1 MGPEMISGMIAPG
14 DVVVTKE
21 TSIRG
26 EDLVGNRR
34 RAAGEE
40 HPPGTRLSRGWSAH
54 AADQQVVSPTRHV
67 LMSGARPTLRARMHH
82 YFEASCDRSPDAVA
96 LEWEGGRATYAEL
109 DADANR
115 LAHHLID
122 LGVTPGGRVGL
133 MLPRSRDLYVALLG
147 IQKAGAAWVP
157 IDTESPPDRVNFMA
171 EDAGIELLVTV
182 EALTGTAL
190 SGVSTPLLCM
200 DGVSERLAVLDRR
213 TSRPDVVAEGDPT
226 AYIIYTSGSSGRP
239 KGVDVA
245 QSSICNFIHVITE
258 VYDVRA
264 SDRVYQGMTIAFDF
278 AIEEVW
284 PTWAA
289 GATLVAGPTDARRV
303 GAGLTTFLEDH
314 HITLLY
320 CVPTVLSTV
329 ERTVPSI
336 RGLLVGGEACPAE
349 LVERWAPGRWMLNT
363 YGPTEATVTCV
374 WSVLLPGRPVTIG
387 VPVPTYTAVI
397 LDEDLQPVPEGEVG
411 ELCIGG
417 PGVARGYLSRP
428 DLTAER
434 FIEDPTTPD
443 GGRIYRT
450 GDLARVQEDGEIV
463 YLGRADSEVKIRGH
477 RVDLGEIESVLMR
490 DEDVPSAAVRPVRST
505 VGDDLAGY
513 LVLPSATDHSSAQH
527 IIARVH
533 RALRASLPPY
543 MVPSYLE
550 QVDELPML
558 PSGKVDRPALPD
570 PRSGRLIGGDGDLV
584 APASPTELWVREV
597 WAGAFRLDPGQL
609 SVTADFFDDL
619 AGHSLVAATV
629 TSQLRTDPR
638 GGSMSVLD
646 LYAAP
651 TVREMATLL
660 DTRQQAPDAEPFED
674 GGPPSRSARRPR
686 VSGLRV
692 AVFGVAQLAAIFGL
706 LAITFLPVSLIYWW
720 HGAVPS
726 AAMVQQLALL
736 FAFVYLGE
744 RWLLPL
750 AVARVVGTGLT
761 EGSHPLYGW
770 THLRVWLVAKAMTL
784 SPLGNLAGS
793 PFAPAYL
800 RAAGARIG
808 EGCHLGSAQ
817 VALPGL
823 VEMQDRVTIGY
834 ATHVQGYDVRAGR
847 LHLGRVSLGTGSTI
861 AANCVLVGPCRVGAG
876 AVLREQ
882 SSVRPGQ
889 EIGER
894 QAWQGSPSSRL
905 TSVGD
910 PVFEV
915 MAGCDRAPR
924 EWSAPLRVRFAL
936 GLAALE
942 LTPLVALLP
951 VVALVWWTLLTGP
964 EIWALAV
971 TAATGP
977 VFVVTAC
984 LLILALRRFGLP
996 RSPVGIHHLRS
1007 RLGVE
1012 KWFADK
1018 LLETSL
1024 LLTNSLYSTLYTAPW
1039 LRRLG
1044 AHIGPRAEVSTIANI
1059 DPDLLTLGEESFV
1072 ADMASVGSATYCND
1086 HVAFRAT
1093 TVGRRSFVGNA
1104 AFIPSGT
1111 HLGDDSLIGVGSV
1124 PPSSGVPASTSWLG
1138 NPPIFLPRRELY
1150 EDFGD
1155 EQTYR
1160 PPRRKVVARY
1170 LVEAVRITL
1179 PASLL
1184 AVSVFATLHLAS
1196 RVAGAGAPWWLVAL
1210 AVPGAALLSGLGV
1223 VVVVALLKWALV
1235 GRYRPRVEPLWSS
1248 FVRRTELVTGVY
1260 ETAAVPALLSLLTGT
1275 PMLGPLLRLYGV
1287 HVGRRT
1293 LVETTYLTEF
1303 DLVRIGDGSVVGPD
1317 VSLQTHLFEDR
1328 VMKMGTV
1335 ELGRRTDLGTRSVV
1349 LYDTHVGDEAQLAA
1363 LSLVMKGESLPAATR
1378 WAGIP
1383 AQPFGRAGGTE
1394 APAGARAGRRP

>member
-1 MGPEMISGMIAPG
+1 MS
-14 DVVVTKE
+14 
-21 TSIRG
+21 
-26 EDLVGNRR
+26 
-34 RAAGEE
+34 
-40 HPPGTRLSRGWSAH
+40 GTRPALH
-54 AADQQVVSPTRHV
+54 T
-67 LMSGARPTLRARMHH
+67 RMHH
-82 YFEASCDRSPDAVA
+82 YFETSCDRSPSAVS

-109 DADANR
+109 DTDANR
-115 LAHHLID
+115 LAHHLIG
-122 LGVTPGGRVGL
+122 LGVRSGDRVGL
-133 MLPRSRDLYVALLG
+133 MVPRSQDLYVALLG

-157 IDTESPPDRVNFMA
+157 IDPECPSDRVRFMVQ
-171 EDAGIELLVTV
+171 DAGIGLLVSV
-182 EALTGTAL
+182 EDLATRWSDLD
-190 SGVSTPLLCM
+190 VPLLCV
-200 DGVSERLAVLDRR
+200 DGISERLAVLDRP
-213 TSRPDVVAEGDPT
+213 THRPDVPAGGDPT
-226 AYIIYTSGSSGRP
+226 AYVIYTSGSSGTP

-264 SDRVYQGMTIAFDF
+264 SDRVYQGMTISFDF

-289 GATLVAGPTDARRV
+289 GATLVVGPTDGRRV
-303 GAGLTTFLEDH
+303 GAGLTAFLEDR

-374 WSVLLPGRPVTIG
+374 WSVLLPDRPVTIG

-417 PGVARGYLSRP
+417 PGVARGYLNRP
-428 DLTAER
+428 ELTAER
-434 FIEDPTTPD
+434 FIDDPTDPD

-463 YLGRADSEVKIRGH
+463 YLGRADAEVKIRGH
-477 RVDLGEIESVLMR
+477 RVDLGEIESVIMR
-490 DEDVPSAAVRPVRST
+490 DEDVPSAAVKPLRST

-513 LVLPSATDHSSAQH
+513 LVMPCATDTRAAQQ

-558 PSGKVDRPALPD
+558 PSGKVDRDTLPE
-570 PRSGRLIGGDGDLV
+570 PRAGRLVGGDGDLV
-584 APASPTELWVREV
+584 LPASPTEWWVQQV
-597 WAGAFRLDPGQL
+597 WAGAFRLDPEQL
-609 SVTADFFDDL
+609 SVTADFFGDL
-619 AGHSLVAATV
+619 AGHSLLAATV
-629 TSQLRTDPR
+629 TSRLRTDPR
-638 GGSMSVLD
+638 GVSMSVMD

-651 TVREMATLL
+651 TVRELATQL
-660 DTRQQAPDAEPFED
+660 DARAEAAP
-674 GGPPSRSARRPR
+674 GGPEPDLRSRSAPTARA
-686 VSGLRV
+686 SGLRV
-692 AVFGVAQLAAIFGL
+692 VAFGAAQLACIFAL
-706 LAITFLPVSLIYWW
+706 LTLTFLPVSLVYWW
-720 HGAVPS
+720 HGGEPS

-750 AVARVVGTGLT
+750 AVARVVGRGLA
-761 EGSHPLYGW
+761 EGSHPLFGW

-793 PFAPAYL
+793 AFAPAYL
-800 RAAGARIG
+800 RAAGARVG
-808 EGCHLGSAQ
+808 TGCHLGSAQ
-817 VALPGL
+817 IRLPGM
-823 VEMQDRVTIGY
+823 VEMQDRVTVGY
-834 ATHVQGYDVRAGR
+834 ATHLQGDDVRGGR
-847 LHLGRVSLGTGSTI
+847 LHLGRVSLGADSTV
-861 AANCVLVGPCRVGAG
+861 AANCVLVGPCRVGART
-876 AVLREQ
+876 VLREQ
-882 SSVRPGQ
+882 SSLRPGQ
-889 EIGER
+889 TTGEA
-894 QAWQGSPSSRL
+894 QAWQGSPSTRQS
-905 TSVGD
+905 SVGD

-915 MAGCDRAPR
+915 MAGCEQAPR
-924 EWSAPLRVRFAL
+924 VWSRPLRTRFVL

-951 VVALVWWTLLTGP
+951 VVVLVWWTLLSGP

-977 VFVVTAC
+977 VFVVTTC
-984 LLILALRRFGLP
+984 LLVLALRRFGLP
-996 RSPVGIHHLRS
+996 QAPVGIHHLRS

-1018 LLETSL
+1018 LFEASL

-1039 LRRLG
+1039 LRHLG
-1044 AHIGPRAEVSTIANI
+1044 AHIGPRSEVSTIANI
-1059 DPDLLTLGEESFV
+1059 DPDLLSLGEESFV
-1072 ADMASVGSATYCND
+1072 ADMASVGSATYCNG
-1086 HVAFRAT
+1086 HVAFRT
-1093 TVGRRSFVGNA
+1093 TVVGRRSFVGNA
-1104 AFIPSGT
+1104 AFVPSGA
-1111 HLGDDSLIGVGSV
+1111 HLGDESLIGVGSV
-1124 PPSSGVPASTSWLG
+1124 PPVSGVPAGTSWLG

-1150 EDFGD
+1150 EEFGD
-1155 EQTYR
+1155 EETYR

-1170 LVEAVRITL
+1170 LIEALRITL

-1184 AVSVFATLHLAS
+1184 ALSLFATLHLAS
-1196 RVAGAGAPWWLVAL
+1196 VVAAAGAPWWLVAVT
-1210 AVPGAALLSGLGV
+1210 VPVAALLSGLGV
-1223 VVVVALLKWALV
+1223 VVLVALLKWLLV
-1235 GRYRPRVEPLWSS
+1235 GRYRPRVEPLWSW
-1248 FVRRTELVTGVY
+1248 FVRRTELVTGIY

-1287 HVGRRT
+1287 QVGRRT

-1303 DLVRIGDGSVVGPD
+1303 DLVRIGDESVIGPD

-1335 ELGRRTDLGTRSVV
+1335 ELGRRTELGTRSVV
-1349 LYDTHVGDEAQLAA
+1349 LYDTHVGDEAELAP
-1363 LSLVMKGESLPAATR
+1363 LTLVMKGESLPAATR

-1383 AQPFGRAGGTE
+1383 AQPFGRTGS
-1394 APAGARAGRRP
+1394 RP